1 MLFPYQFLD
10 HKMNK
15 MQEYIQFILEDVWC
29 VAIDGVDYEIDTLFA
44 AKPDLRDMIKE
55 LDIHDVEVKG
65 AKNFLGP
72 LNSLFEKF
80 KMLNTV
86 QKQQFKDWFTLN
98 NDIKKLCEDGDRCTP
113 ATYEAIK
120 ALYPEAQYPGLVS
133 ELEKFYKNMYSG
145 DFLKLASVRDRIG
158 LIADHNLKFTQLNDR
173 DVCPFCGLSGILNQF
188 TKPRE
193 AYDHYFP
200 KGKYPFN
207 SINFLNLVP
216 ACPHCNSSYKLAK
229 DPNIEKPDTVKAKA
243 KNPLRVPRKVFYPYA
258 NHTNLISLSLSIQT
272 QDWKKLEATDVTL
285 SMGSALIQQ
294 ELDTWD
300 DLYGISERYKAEC
313 CSKNSGKAWLSEVFE
328 RSNKLKL
335 PTKQYVENIELDTE
349 LDPFVDKR
357 FLRRSFLVACNR
369 AGLFDIQNGD

>member
-10 HKMNK
+10 HKMNT

-29 VAIDGVDYEIDTLFA
+29 IAIDGMDYDIDTLFA
-44 AKPDLRDMIKE
+44 AKSDLRDMIIE
-55 LDIHDVEVKG
+55 LDTQEVAG
-65 AKNFLGP
+65 ANNFLIP

-80 KMLNTV
+80 KLLSLA
-86 QKQQFKDWFTLN
+86 QKQQFKDWFALN
-98 NDIKKLCEDGDRCTP
+98 NDIKKLCEDGDQCTP

-133 ELEKFYKNMYSG
+133 ELERFYKNMYSG

-229 DPNIEKPDTVKAKA
+229 DPNIERPDTVKAKA
-243 KNPLRVPRKVFYPYA
+243 KNPLRVARRVFYPYS
-258 NHTNLISLSLSIQT
+258 NYTHLIRLKLDIQT
-272 QDWKKLEATDVTL
+272 TDWQNLVPEDVILTMGPDDINSEL
-285 SMGSALIQQ
+285 S
-294 ELDTWD
+294 TWD
-300 DLYGISERYKAEC
+300 DLYSITERYKAEC
-313 CSKNSGKAWLSEVFE
+313 CSNASGKEWLTEIFDLAKRRGKSPMDYLEDLSISCE
-328 RSNKLKL
+328 RN
-335 PTKQYVENIELDTE
+335 PYVE
-349 LDPFVDKR
+349 KR
-357 FLRRSFLVACNR
+357 FLKKAFLDGCKR
-369 AGLFDIQNGD
+369 AGLFGDI

>member
-1 MLFPYQFLD
+1 MLFPYQFLP
-10 HKMNK
+10 HQMNT

-29 VAIDGVDYEIDTLFA
+29 IAVNGMDYDVDVLFA

-65 AKNFLGP
+65 AKNFLEP

-80 KMLNTV
+80 KPLNTA
-86 QKQQFKDWFTLN
+86 QKQKFKDWFALN
-98 NDIKKLCEDGDRCTP
+98 NDIQKLCENGDQCRP
-113 ATYEAIK
+113 ATYETIK
-120 ALYPEAQYPGLVS
+120 VIYPDTQYPEFVTD
-133 ELEKFYKNMYSG
+133 LEKFYKNMYSG

-158 LIADHNLKFTQLNDR
+158 LIADHNQKFTELNDR

-207 SINFLNLVP
+207 SLNFHNLVP

-229 DPNIEKPDTVKAKA
+229 DPNIEKKSTAKAKA
-243 KNPLRVPRKVFYPYA
+243 NNPLKVPRKVFYPYA
-258 NHTNLISLSLSIQT
+258 NYTNLINLSLSIKT
-272 QDWKKLEATDVTL
+272 QDWKDLKDSDVTL
-285 SMGSALIQQ
+285 AMGPTSNSS
-294 ELDTWD
+294 ELATWD
-300 DLYGISERYKAEC
+300 DLYGISERYRAEC
-313 CSKNSGKAWLSEVFE
+313 CSNNSGKAWLSEIFE
-328 RSNKLKL
+328 RSKKLKMQTL
-335 PTKQYVENIELDTE
+335 EYVKLMELDSG

-357 FLRRSFLVACNR
+357 FLKNAFLIGCCE
-369 AGLFDIQNGD
+369 AGLFGNALK